1 MRVKVPHVHIRAAG
15 HHKKNARWRG
25 EKELQNWKIKK
36 MLENKKH
43 KICQLKIDKIL
54 LTKRKN
60 IQSLGIEKKMKYC
73 WKIGNMLSL
82 PRLWVD
88 FETMVIERVRFAV
101 HSDPYISTLIIIQ
114 WDDGYWVRNIC
125 GPHWTPQ
132 YGSKTDSY
140 LSPVG
145 LRVAL
150 NGH

>member
-1 MRVKVPHVHIRAAG
+1 MPIENRLNTV
-15 HHKKNARWRG
+15 
-25 EKELQNWKIKK
+25 EKEEVYSKFGNW
-36 MLENKKH
+36 
-43 KICQLKIDKIL
+43 
-54 LTKRKN
+54 
-60 IQSLGIEKKMKYC
+60 KKMKYC

-101 HSDPYISTLIIIQ
+101 YSDYISTLIIIQ

-132 YGSKTDSY
+132 CGAKTDSY